1 MRCADCHKLHKGI
14 QGLMPRPAGKVDD
27 AIMPAWDM
35 VCSECSRKVPI
46 DQTSKDDENYPF

>member
-1 MRCADCHKLHKGI
+1 VNCADCGKEHKGI

-27 AIMPAWDM
+27 AIMPAYDM